1 MLVRRGH
8 TVRALVRRP
17 TQPPALES
25 LGVELV
31 PGGLADPAALA
42 ALTRRAN
49 AVVHL
54 VGIIVEAGG
63 APLPPAHVGGTPRVL
78 EGPAPGRAERVG
90 RMNARGARGAAGASP
105 HHPA

>member
-63 APLPPAHVGGTPRVL
+63 APLHALHVEGTPPGL
-78 EGPAPGRAERVG
+78 QAPAPAGVERVVHTS
-90 RMNARGARGAAGASP
+90 ARGAR
-105 HHPA
+105 HE

>member
-63 APLPPAHVGGTPRVL
+63 APLYAAHVEGTPRGL
-78 EGPAPGRAERVG
+78 QAAGRGGAERVADMRG
-90 RMNARGARGAAGASP
+90 LGARGEARAGP
-105 HHPA
+105 L

>member
-63 APLPPAHVGGTPRVL
+63 ATLSPLHGEGTPRGL
-78 EGPAPGRAERVG
+78 QAPARARVERVVH
-90 RMNARGARGAAGASP
+90 MSARRARAG
-105 HHPA
+105 

>member
-31 PGGLADPAALA
+31 PGGLADPASLT

-63 APLPPAHVGGTPRVL
+63 ATFHAVHVEGTRRVL
-78 EGPAPGRAERVG
+78 EAAARAGAERFVHMSAV
-90 RMNARGARGAAGASP
+90 RARDAPWRTPSHA
-105 HHPA
+105 